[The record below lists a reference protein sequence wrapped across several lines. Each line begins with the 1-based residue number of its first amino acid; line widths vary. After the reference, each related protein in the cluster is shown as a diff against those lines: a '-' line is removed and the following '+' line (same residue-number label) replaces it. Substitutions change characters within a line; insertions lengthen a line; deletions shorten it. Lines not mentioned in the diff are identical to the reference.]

1 MKLLVKAWLP
11 ASLLLAVFNSHAQ
24 NNSFPLPCPLNE
36 ATVVPPPK
44 NAVKLDEPDYCVVL
58 MSIPDSVVKSVGTG
72 RITNTE
78 NTEES
83 GMGVVLFAKVNGKD
97 FYFWYTGMTR
107 LLVRRNDVVKP
118 GQPIGYIAP
127 GSKIELTMYE
137 FETPVDPIKYLD
149 CKSVLR
155 GF

>member
-1 MKLLVKAWLP
+1 MVKAWIIVP
-11 ASLLLAVFNSHAQ
+11 VLLAALQAGAQ

-44 NAVKLDEPDYCVVL
+44 NAIQLDEPDLCVVL

-78 NTEES
+78 NNEET
-83 GMGVVLFAKVNGKD
+83 GYGVVLFAKVNGKD
-97 FYFWYTGMTR
+97 FYFWYTGMSR
-107 LLVRRNDVVKP
+107 LLVKRNDVVKP
-118 GQPIGYIAP
+118 GQALGYIVP

-149 CKSVLR
+149 CKSVLK

>member
-1 MKLLVKAWLP
+1 MKVKVT
-11 ASLLLAVFNSHAQ
+11 LLALFAGFSFAHAQ
-24 NNSFPLPCPLNE
+24 QNTFPLPCPLEE

-44 NAVKLDEPDYCVVL
+44 NAVKFDEPDLCVVL
-58 MSIPDSVVKSVGTG
+58 MSIPDTVVKSVGTG

-83 GMGVVLFAKVNGKD
+83 GMGVVLFAKINGKD
-97 FYFWYTGMTR
+97 FYFWYTGMNK
-107 LLVRRNDVVKP
+107 LLVKRNDVVKP
-118 GQPIGYIAP
+118 GTPIGYISP

-137 FETPVDPIKYLD
+137 FETPVDPIKFLN
-149 CKSVLR
+149 CKGVLR

>member
-1 MKLLVKAWLP
+1 MKVKAC
-11 ASLLLAVFNSHAQ
+11 LLIMVLLSALNSNAQ
-24 NNSFPLPCPLNE
+24 QNTFPLPCPLNE

-44 NAVKLDEPDYCVVL
+44 NAVKFDEPDLCVVL
-58 MSIPDSVVKSVGTG
+58 MSIPDTIVKAVGTG

-83 GMGVVLFAKVNGKD
+83 GFGVVMFAKINGKD
-97 FYFWYTGMTR
+97 YYFWYTGMNK
-107 LLVRRNDVVKP
+107 LMVRRNDVVKP
-118 GQPIGYIAP
+118 GQPIGTISP

-137 FETPVDPIKYLD
+137 FETPVDPIKFLD
-149 CKSVLR
+149 CKGVLR

>member
-1 MKLLVKAWLP
+1 MKVKACLLVF
-11 ASLLLAVFNSHAQ
+11 SLMVALNSSAQ
-24 NNSFPLPCPLNE
+24 QNTFPLPCPLNE

-44 NAVKLDEPDYCVVL
+44 NAVKFDEPDLCVVL
-58 MSIPDSVVKSVGTG
+58 MSVPDTLVKAVGTG

-83 GMGVVLFAKVNGKD
+83 GFGLVMFAKINGKD
-97 FYFWYTGMTR
+97 YYFWYTGMNK

-118 GQPIGYIAP
+118 GQAIGTISP

-137 FETPVDPIKYLD
+137 FETPVDPIKFLD
-149 CKSVLR
+149 CKGVLR

>member
-1 MKLLVKAWLP
+1 MKVKVT
-11 ASLLLAVFNSHAQ
+11 LLALFAGISFAHAQ
-24 NNSFPLPCPLNE
+24 QNAFPLPCPLEE

-44 NAVKLDEPDYCVVL
+44 NAVKFDEPDLCVVL
-58 MSIPDSVVKSVGTG
+58 MSIPDTVVKSVGTG

-83 GMGVVLFAKVNGKD
+83 GFGVVLFAKVNGKD
-97 FYFWYTGMTR
+97 FYFWYTGMNK
-107 LLVRRNDVVKP
+107 LLVKRNDVVKP
-118 GQPIGYIAP
+118 GTPIGYISP

-137 FETPVDPIKYLD
+137 FETPVDPIKFLS
-149 CKSVLR
+149 CKGVLK